1 MRKAICLT
9 SIALILFN
17 LQGCIKSPAT
27 LYDGT
32 TEHDRYKPVVKDLED
47 FPQDAHTYIP
57 NLNSRSEYFSLQEGY
72 DEKYFEPWNYK
83 EPPFSKEDILWPF
96 TSYTYDK
103 SYGENL
109 KPLPEE
115 WFAKMKDVGNYELFG
130 TLNKKAISLSYLH
143 LRNFPT
149 HKPVFKDPSLAGEGF
164 PFDYL
169 QNSGVHANEPLF
181 ISHFS
186 KDGRWAYVFTAYAT
200 GWVEKSG
207 IAFIDDFVSQNW
219 QDAEQIELIDE
230 YYPIKDLDDNFVFQ
244 SRVGMR
250 LALISIQKTHYIAL
264 AITAGKNNSASFT
277 KVKIPL
283 AIAKQGK
290 LIFNANNLEKITNLM
305 LQSHYGW
312 GGLYQEKDCSS
323 MLRDLYAPFG
333 IWLPRNSFQQA
344 KMGRVIPLHTL
355 SIPEKRLAI
364 LEHAVPFETLLYKKG
379 HILLYLG
386 EYNGKISVLH
396 NVWGIRTIENGE
408 EGRKVIGKT
417 VVSSLD
423 LGKERENYDVSKS
436 ILSRLSSMN
445 IITQEKQLD
454 VNTTSK

>member
-1 MRKAICLT
+1 MKKSIYIIFFALAI
-9 SIALILFN
+9 FYF
-17 LQGCIKSPAT
+17 QGCSKSPSA
-27 LYDGT
+27 LL
-32 TEHDRYKPVVKDLED
+32 EHDRYKPVVKDLEE
-47 FPQDAHTYIP
+47 FPQDAGAYIL
-57 NLNSRSEYFSLQEGY
+57 NLNARDEYFSLQDKY
-72 DEKYFEPWNYK
+72 DIKYFEPWNYT

-96 TSYTYDK
+96 SSYTFDK
-103 SYGENL
+103 SFGENL
-109 KPLPEE
+109 KPLRQE
-115 WFAKMKDVGNYELFG
+115 WFEKMKDNGNYELFG

-149 HKPVFKDPSLAGEGF
+149 HKPVFKDPSIAGEGF
-164 PFDYL
+164 PFDYM

-186 KDGRWAYVFTAYAT
+186 KDGKWAYVFTAYAT
-200 GWVEKSG
+200 GWIEKKG
-207 IAFIDDFVSQNW
+207 FAFIDDAVSKSW

-250 LALISIQKTHYIAL
+250 LALIAINKTGYIAL
-264 AITAGKNNSASFT
+264 AITAGKNNSASYT

-283 AIAKQGK
+283 DIAKQGK
-290 LIFNANNLEKITNLM
+290 LVFNAKNLERITNLM

-344 KMGRVIPLHTL
+344 RVGKVIPLDKL
-355 SIPEKRLAI
+355 SNDEKKSSI
-364 LEHAVPFETLLYKKG
+364 LEHAIAFETLLYKKG

-396 NVWGIRTIENGE
+396 NVWGVRTIDDGK
-408 EGRKVIGKT
+408 EGRKVIGKA
-417 VVSSLD
+417 VISSLD
-423 LGKERENYDVSKS
+423 LGKERKNYDESKS
-436 ILSRLSSMN
+436 ILSQLNSMN
-445 IITQEKQLD
+445 IITQEAKSLD
-454 VNTTSK
+454 NTLR